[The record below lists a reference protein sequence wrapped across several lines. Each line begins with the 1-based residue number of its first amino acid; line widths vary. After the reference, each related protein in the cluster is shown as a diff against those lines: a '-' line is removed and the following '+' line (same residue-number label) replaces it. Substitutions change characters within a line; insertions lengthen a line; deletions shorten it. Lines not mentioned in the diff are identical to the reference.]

1 MSHYTPSLE
10 TALGHKLRGFRPTNT
25 APKSHQDPRP
35 SPMNWQGD
43 GIDHINIWGQAET
56 DLGKLLAHGAKVS
69 FKHRIFGRFSCLE
82 SFWHWVR
89 SEEHDDR
96 IRTMTGK
103 SLQDFVTM
111 LTRQNVVNFRA
122 IIMDANYQKV
132 KQYPEIT
139 AAIVESVLPFDCYYV
154 YKRETSIPIR
164 TNFASWVIDGFEEIR
179 TALKEQRE
187 PDFTALRDTKD
198 DDMYAHLL
206 GSMKKHEPTSKPV
219 VDPNVG
225 KVRIAGNNALAAA
238 TEIDEHE
245 EVNPDVH

>member
-1 MSHYTPSLE
+1 MSYTPTLE
-10 TALGHKLRGFRPTNT
+10 TALGQKLRGYRANLPQQKTY
-25 APKSHQDPRP
+25 QDPRP
-35 SPMNWQGD
+35 SPMNWEGD

-69 FKHRIFGRFSCLE
+69 FKHSIFGRFSCLE

-103 SLQDFVTM
+103 SLQDFVTL
-111 LTRQNVVNFRA
+111 LTRKNVVNFRA

-132 KQYPEIT
+132 KQYPEILQ
-139 AAIVESVLPFDCYYV
+139 AMVESTLPFDCYYV
-154 YKRETSIPIR
+154 YKREADIPIR

-179 TALKEQRE
+179 KALKENRE
-187 PDFTALRDTKD
+187 PDFSALRDNQND
-198 DDMYAHLL
+198 SLYAALL
-206 GSMKKHEPTSKPV
+206 AGMKKHDSSKAV

-225 KVRIAGNNALAAA
+225 KVRIGGNTNLATA
-238 TEIDEHE
+238 TDIDDDVDPEI
-245 EVNPDVH
+245 

>member
-1 MSHYTPSLE
+1 MSKYTPSLE
-10 TALGHKLRGFRPTNT
+10 TALGQKLRDYRSTMNT
-25 APKSHQDPRP
+25 PKTHNDPRP

-43 GIDHINIWGQAET
+43 GIDHINIWGQAQT

-89 SEEHDDR
+89 SDEHDDR

-103 SLQDFVTM
+103 SLQEFVTK

-132 KQYPEIT
+132 KQYPEIQQ
-139 AAIVESVLPFDCYYV
+139 AMVESTLPFDCYYV
-154 YKRETSIPIR
+154 YKRETTIPIR

-187 PDFTALRDTKD
+187 PNFAFLLDNRDEN
-198 DDMYAHLL
+198 MYEQLL
-206 GSMKKHEPTSKPV
+206 ASMKKNEVADKQAI
-219 VDPNVG
+219 DPNVG
-225 KVRIAGNNALAAA
+225 KVRLGGNTNLATA
-238 TEIDEHE
+238 TDDNEDID
-245 EVNPDVH
+245 PDIH